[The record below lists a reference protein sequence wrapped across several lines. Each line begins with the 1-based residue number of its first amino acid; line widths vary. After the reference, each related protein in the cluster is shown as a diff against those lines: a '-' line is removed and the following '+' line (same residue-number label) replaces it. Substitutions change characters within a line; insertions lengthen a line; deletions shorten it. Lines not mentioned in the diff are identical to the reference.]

1 MRLSIQ
7 DVNDMLQQVQ
17 AGDSYE
23 AVACRW
29 LQQNPGS
36 WESWAP
42 DKSRCFAGFG
52 LYSAGSMDF
61 VLDRSS
67 PVLLECKPCRS
78 GSYSSRLDD
87 ASGTTHVCLPCQP
100 GTSQPSGAA
109 EFCEPCPLG
118 EFQNNSGTESCVR
131 CPIGEYQNQKGSSSC
146 VRCPARSSTLG
157 LGSQSYSDCGCLQ
170 GYIDVG
176 PSSLSCAEC
185 SEGLECPALSK
196 LSDLLAGSTAL
207 GEDFLPQI
215 MPGCYST
222 RQKPL
227 EVFRCKDADRCPG
240 GPPGTCTDTL
250 GSVACTTCPDG
261 HFWSGAQCKR
271 CSAWMRT
278 AWVLGILL
286 AFLLLSLVYYE
297 MAKMSKMPSKSDKA
311 AAVYATTSAF
321 SISVSMAQTLGV
333 VNMMRVKVPSPLQSS
348 VLKLENLALDCLI
361 GSEPFVH
368 YLLSASFFPSAVCWL
383 ALCHFVSKTLPLKF
397 RWTTHMTRNMAGKV
411 LQTGFETMSAISLV
425 PLTCYRHPNGTYSV
439 LQYPGVFCGSGGHA
453 AGHPRAKMLQPWQWH
468 SRGRGGG
475 GEEEGRRRGGGGEEE
490 GRRRGGG

>member
-61 VLDRSS
+61 VLDRSN

-157 LGSQSYSDCGCLQ
+157 LGSQSYSDCGCLP

-215 MPGCYST
+215 TPGCYST

-227 EVFRCKDADRCPG
+227 EVFRCKDTDRCPG

-261 HFWSGAQCKR
+261 HFWTGTHSQR
-271 CSAWMRT
+271 CSAWMRGG
-278 AWVLGILL
+278 WVLGILL
-286 AFLLLSLVYYE
+286 AFMLLSLAYYA
-297 MAKMSKMPSKSDKA
+297 MAKMSSRTNKA
-311 AAVYATTSAF
+311 TPAYATTSAF
-321 SISVSMAQTLGV
+321 SITASMVQTLGV
-333 VNMMRVKVPSPLQSS
+333 VSMMTVKVPAQLQGIVGLREIV
-348 VLKLENLALDCLI
+348 VLNLENLALGCLI
-361 GSEPFVH
+361 GNESLVH
-368 YLLSASFFPSAVCWL
+368 YFLSASFFPSAVCWL
-383 ALCHFVSKTLPLKF
+383 ALCHFVSKTLPWKY
-397 RWTTHMTRNMAGKV
+397 RWTTHKTRNMVGKV

-439 LQYPGVFCGSGGHA
+439 LQYPGVFCGSGEHA
-453 AGHPRAKMLQPWQWH
+453 AGHPVLLQPWLWPCTLNPKAQNPIDP
-468 SRGRGGG
+468 
-475 GEEEGRRRGGGGEEE
+475 
-490 GRRRGGG
+490 